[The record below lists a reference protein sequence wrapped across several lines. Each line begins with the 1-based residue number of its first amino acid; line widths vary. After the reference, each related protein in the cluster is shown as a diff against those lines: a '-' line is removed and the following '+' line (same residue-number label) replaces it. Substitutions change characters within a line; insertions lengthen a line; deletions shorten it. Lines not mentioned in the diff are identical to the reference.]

1 MRRPPPRLDAVIDPA
16 PRSDPRPEVYISV
29 DIEAAGPHPRDYS
42 ILSIGACLVDD
53 PETAFY
59 VEFQPES
66 DAFVERALQVS
77 GLDMAELARDGVEP
91 AEAMRR
97 FADWVAA
104 ASPAGTPVFV
114 AFNAPFDW
122 MFVEDAFQRHLGV
135 NPFGHS
141 ALDVKAYHMGLTGG
155 TWARTSM
162 RDLSPRYLGGRQL
175 THNALG
181 DARDQAELFRALLAE
196 AHDRHRP

>member
-1 MRRPPPRLDAVIDPA
+1 VTESARAA
-16 PRSDPRPEVYISV
+16 STEPRPEVYISV
-29 DIEAAGPHPRDYS
+29 DLETAGPHPREYS

-53 PETAFY
+53 PDAAFY
-59 VEFQPES
+59 VELQPES
-66 DAFVERALQVS
+66 AAVVEGALQIS
-77 GLDMAELARDGVEP
+77 GLDMAALARDGVAP

-97 FADWVAA
+97 FGDWVARVVPEG
-104 ASPAGTPVFV
+104 SVPVFV

-122 MFVEDAFQRHLGV
+122 MFVEDAFQRHLGR

-162 RDLSPRYLGGRQL
+162 RELSPRYLGGRPL

-181 DARDQAELFRALLAE
+181 DARDQAELFRALRAE
-196 AHDRHRP
+196 ARERPRP